1 MLLYVYEIEMSETVP
16 LEGIQFP
23 RDQSGHRST
32 SLVGRKIFSSA
43 IHSLDKV
50 LSDAIMMDSA
60 WRKNYYKYIPSIT
73 FQGASCNKSAEDIA
87 NNGLM
92 ACYEQF
98 KFYRHGNCYSLK
110 DAIKSLSDFQ
120 FYTARIEGNKQLS
133 SVDIELTHKNKLL
146 KQEMLLEQIEAWFNQ
161 GIIDES
167 HANDLY
173 DAIEYFSEK
182 TLSGKYFVLLGAG
195 SEIGPFSV
203 LMALGATVIAVDL
216 DRSENWNRLI
226 TIARNSP
233 GRLYVPC
240 LKDPKGMTDAEISE
254 VAGANLLQ
262 HTPEL
267 ARWIHSFKYPM
278 TIGSYAYLDGELHVR
293 VVMAMDA
300 IVQSLLDLRLDVSL
314 AYLLTPTDV
323 FVVSDTALDSSLNRY
338 NSGYG
343 KIFKRLLHHATGKHL
358 FSASIVNTTV
368 DSSGNTIG
376 ILDNLIPKQGPNYVL
391 AKRIQR
397 WRAIDALSKGHKVS
411 CNVAPASSTRSVM
424 SNSFFLA
431 ASRGSESFGVEVF
444 SPETANTLMTLQ
456 LVADIERNELAE
468 RGEQLFMKGAN
479 HGGAWGLGYSFRSV
493 MLFSLMIGFLPEK
506 IRNIL

>member
-1 MLLYVYEIEMSETVP
+1 MPETALLK
-16 LEGIQFP
+16 GIQFP
-23 RDQSGHRST
+23 CDPTGYRST

-43 IHSLDKV
+43 IDSLDST
-50 LSDAIMMDSA
+50 LSAEIMQDKS
-60 WRKNYYKYIPSIT
+60 WRKNYYKYIPSLT
-73 FQGASCNKSAEDIA
+73 LQGASCQLLAEKIA
-87 NNGLM
+87 QQGLKE
-92 ACYEQF
+92 CYQQF
-98 KFYRHGNCYSLK
+98 EFHRNDTAYSLQT
-110 DAIKSLSDFQ
+110 AVETLSDFQ
-120 FYTARIEGNKQLS
+120 FYTACIDGKEKAS
-133 SVDIELTHKNKLL
+133 SIDIELTHKDLQL
-146 KQEMLLEQIEAWFNQ
+146 KQEILLQQIESWYSG

-173 DAIEYFSEK
+173 DAIKYFSEN
-182 TLSGKYFVLLGAG
+182 TLAGKHFVLLGAG

-216 DRSENWNRLI
+216 DRSENWQRLI
-226 TIARNSP
+226 SIARNSP

-240 LKDPKGMTDAEISE
+240 SKDPEGMNDSEIAEI
-254 VAGANLLQ
+254 AGANLLQ
-262 HTPEL
+262 DTPEL
-267 ARWIHSFKYPM
+267 SQWIKTFNVPM

-300 IVQSLLDLRLDVSL
+300 IVQSLLKIRSDISL

-323 FVVSDTALDSSLNRY
+323 FVVSDVALEKSINRY
-338 NSGYG
+338 SRRRG
-343 KIFKRLLHHATGKHL
+343 KILKRLLHYLTGKRL
-358 FSASIVNTTV
+358 FSASISKTTE
-368 DSSGNTIG
+368 DKNGNALG
-376 ILDNLIPKQGPNYVL
+376 ILDNLIPQQGPSYVL

-397 WRAIDALSKGHKVS
+397 WRAIDTINRGHKVS

-424 SNSFFLA
+424 SNNFFLA

-456 LVADIERNELAE
+456 LIADIERDSLSE

-493 MLFSLMIGFLPEK
+493 MPFSLMIGFLPER
-506 IRNIL
+506 IRKLC